1 MEIGSGSLTECHM
14 VNSQNWS
21 KWQAVSCIY
30 FSLLTNWCGHKLCLG
45 LTDSDS
51 NWSSINILV
60 ISLAHLSNLETQTRG
75 SHACNFLHQL
85 NLVEVYCKTFG
96 CNPSTFGW
104 DIIKTRF
111 WEWIFWPIFF
121 FFIFLP
127 IALKHSVHFW
137 KFSLSPTPWDLTIY
151 SNSQPQIYTFGIIS
165 CGYLVFRTCPL
176 TLPWT
181 WIIVVHSSSPWLLHV
196 LLNQHLSK

>member
-1 MEIGSGSLTECHM
+1 MPQISRWGLIRFCQIFLMWSMNATWLIPRIDPNGKQSAVYTSACSLIGVDTSFVYIVYILISAFTKKGSGQI
-14 VNSQNWS
+14 V
-21 KWQAVSCIY
+21 
-30 FSLLTNWCGHKLCLG
+30 G

-60 ISLAHLSNLETQTRG
+60 ISLAHLSNLETHTRG
-75 SHACNFLHQL
+75 SHVCNFLHQL

-121 FFIFLP
+121 SFIFLP
-127 IALKHSVHFW
+127 IALKHSV
-137 KFSLSPTPWDLTIY
+137 KFLRPSPPHGILPYTVILSHKFKSFPVGT
-151 SNSQPQIYTFGIIS
+151 
-165 CGYLVFRTCPL
+165 
-176 TLPWT
+176 
-181 WIIVVHSSSPWLLHV
+181 
-196 LLNQHLSK
+196 